1 MAIAHSISL
10 KDENQLNLKK
20 KLNLALNV
28 LISVLGLSSLYMMDD
43 YSNITDNGP
52 WSLRDGTLYKGDIL
66 IGDGKEEYANRT
78 IFSEDNM
85 LVKHGVA
92 FECSVFVQASSLAPE
107 LSKSTFRPAHS
118 PRRRRT
124 RNITA
129 TLR

>member
-52 WSLRDGTLYKGDIL
+52 WLLRDGTL
-66 IGDGKEEYANRT
+66 
-78 IFSEDNM
+78 
-85 LVKHGVA
+85 
-92 FECSVFVQASSLAPE
+92 
-107 LSKSTFRPAHS
+107 
-118 PRRRRT
+118 
-124 RNITA
+124 
-129 TLR
+129 